1 MFRHFARI
9 LKWPKKAEDLK
20 KNMYEATKIIFLT
33 PVEQHIQAKLKLAE
47 IFEPHYSCFNDKIS

>member
-1 MFRHFARI
+1 
-9 LKWPKKAEDLK
+9 
-20 KNMYEATKIIFLT
+20 MYEATKIIFLT